1 MTSLLGITLFVL
13 ALMLAIFLHEG
24 GHFVT
29 AKLFGMK
36 VERFFLGFGPTL
48 WSFRRGETE
57 YGIKALPL
65 GGFCKIAGMSPYE
78 SDGNFLEEDRSAKRQ
93 RTAGGGEGQAA
104 AAVTAPPEGSG
115 EPRGGAPVGR
125 VGSGEPR
132 GGAPVETVPAPA
144 EPSRQFR
151 NKPAWQRAIVL
162 AAGSFTH
169 FIVAILLTWVV
180 LVAIGIGTG
189 QVNTTIDRT
198 VPLDGG
204 AASPAQTAGLRAG
217 DKIVAVAGRP
227 VSSFEEL
234 RAALANKGGQRITIE
249 YEREGERRSTT
260 VVAASREGRGFL
272 GFQPSEETRRVG
284 VLTALPQ
291 SVELFWDTTV
301 ATVKGLGGF
310 VTGLVDRVTAPEP
323 AQGGGGGGGG
333 GGEVRDGGPIGIV
346 GITRLAGQAV
356 ANNQWAIFIAI
367 LIQLNIVVGVFN
379 LLPLPPMDGGYLAF
393 VLWQVVTRREVDLRK
408 VVPVAALIVGLL
420 VMLTVGLVWLD
431 ITNPVPYPFR

>member
-1 MTSLLGITLFVL
+1 MTSALGITLFVL
-13 ALMLAIFLHEG
+13 ALMVAIFLHEG
-24 GHFVT
+24 GHFAT

-36 VERFFLGFGPTL
+36 VERFFLGFGPTI

-78 SDGNFLEEDRSAKRQ
+78 NDGNFLEEDRSGK
-93 RTAGGGEGQAA
+93 AA
-104 AAVTAPPEGSG
+104 ATPTPPE
-115 EPRGGAPVGR
+115 
-125 VGSGEPR
+125 
-132 GGAPVETVPAPA
+132 
-144 EPSRQFR
+144 RQFR
-151 NKPAWQRAIVL
+151 NKPAWQRSVVL
-162 AAGSFTH
+162 AAGSITH
-169 FIVAILLTWVV
+169 FIVAILLTWMV

-189 QVNTTIDRT
+189 QATTTIDRT
-198 VPLDGG
+198 VPLSAGEQ
-204 AASPAQTAGLRAG
+204 SPAQKGGLRAG
-217 DKIVAVAGRP
+217 DEIVAVSGRP
-227 VSSFEEL
+227 VTGFDDL
-234 RAALANKGGQRITIE
+234 RAALADKGDQQITIE
-249 YEREGERRSTT
+249 YLRDGERRSTT
-260 VVAASREGRGFL
+260 VVAASQNGRGFL

-284 VLTALPQ
+284 VLAALPQ
-291 SVELFWDTTV
+291 SVDLFWDTTV

-310 VTGLVDRVTAPEP
+310 VTGLADRMSAPEP
-323 AQGGGGGGGG
+323 APAGG
-333 GGEVRDGGPIGIV
+333 GGEVRDSGPIGIV

>member
-1 MTSLLGITLFVL
+1 MTSLLGIALFVL

-24 GHFVT
+24 GHFTT

-36 VERFFLGFGPTL
+36 VERFFLGFGPTI

-78 SDGNFLEEDRSAKRQ
+78 NDGNFLEADRSANDGA
-93 RTAGGGEGQAA
+93 TP
-104 AAVTAPPEGSG
+104 APPE
-115 EPRGGAPVGR
+115 
-125 VGSGEPR
+125 
-132 GGAPVETVPAPA
+132 
-144 EPSRQFR
+144 RQFR
-151 NKPAWQRAIVL
+151 NKPAWQRSIVL
-162 AAGSFTH
+162 AAGSITH
-169 FIVAILLTWVV
+169 FLVAILLTWMV

-189 QVNTTIDRT
+189 QATTTIDRT
-198 VPLDGG
+198 VPLTAG
-204 AASPAQTAGLRAG
+204 AASPAQTGGLEGG
-217 DKIVAVAGRP
+217 DQIVAVAGRP
-227 VSSFEEL
+227 VNSFDEL
-234 RAALANKGGQRITIE
+234 RAALSDKGGKRITIE
-249 YEREGERRSTT
+249 YVRDGERRSTT
-260 VVAASREGRGFL
+260 VVAASQDGRGFL
-272 GFQPSEETRRVG
+272 GFQPTEETRRIG
-284 VLTALPQ
+284 VLAAIPE
-291 SVELFWDTTV
+291 SVELFWRTTV
-301 ATVKGLGGF
+301 DTVKGLGGF
-310 VTGLVDRVTAPEP
+310 VTGLADRMSGPQAAPS
-323 AQGGGGGGGG
+323 GGGGGGA
-333 GGEVRDGGPIGIV
+333 VSGGPVGIV

>member
-1 MTSLLGITLFVL
+1 MTSLLGIALFVL

-24 GHFVT
+24 GHFTT

-36 VERFFLGFGPTL
+36 VERFFLGFGPTI

-78 SDGNFLEEDRSAKRQ
+78 NDGNFLEADRSANDGA
-93 RTAGGGEGQAA
+93 TP
-104 AAVTAPPEGSG
+104 APPE
-115 EPRGGAPVGR
+115 
-125 VGSGEPR
+125 
-132 GGAPVETVPAPA
+132 
-144 EPSRQFR
+144 RQFR
-151 NKPAWQRAIVL
+151 NKPAWQRSIVL
-162 AAGSFTH
+162 AAGSITH
-169 FIVAILLTWVV
+169 FLVAILLTWMV

-189 QVNTTIDRT
+189 QATTTIDRT
-198 VPLDGG
+198 VPLTAG
-204 AASPAQTAGLRAG
+204 AASPAQTGGLEGG
-217 DKIVAVAGRP
+217 DQIVAVAGRP
-227 VSSFEEL
+227 VNSFDEL
-234 RAALANKGGQRITIE
+234 RAALSDKGGKRITIE
-249 YEREGERRSTT
+249 YVRDGERRSTT
-260 VVAASREGRGFL
+260 VVAASQDGRGFL
-272 GFQPSEETRRVG
+272 GFQPTEETRRIG
-284 VLTALPQ
+284 VLAAIPE
-291 SVELFWDTTV
+291 SVELFWRTTV
-301 ATVKGLGGF
+301 DTVKGLGGF
-310 VTGLVDRVTAPEP
+310 VTGLADRMSGPQAAPS
-323 AQGGGGGGGG
+323 GGGGG
-333 GGEVRDGGPIGIV
+333 GGEVSGGPVGIV

>member
-1 MTSLLGITLFVL
+1 MTSALGITLFVL

-24 GHFVT
+24 GHFTT

-36 VERFFLGFGPTL
+36 VERFFLGFGPTI

-57 YGIKALPL
+57 YGVKAFPL

-78 SDGNFLEEDRSAKRQ
+78 NDGNFLEEDRSANP
-93 RTAGGGEGQAA
+93 AA
-104 AAVTAPPEGSG
+104 TPTPPE
-115 EPRGGAPVGR
+115 
-125 VGSGEPR
+125 
-132 GGAPVETVPAPA
+132 
-144 EPSRQFR
+144 RQFR
-151 NKPAWQRAIVL
+151 NKPAWQRSIVL
-162 AAGSFTH
+162 AAGSITH
-169 FIVAILLTWVV
+169 FIVAILLIWMV

-189 QVNTTIDRT
+189 QVTTTIDNT
-198 VPLDGG
+198 VALDGG
-204 AASPAQTAGLRAG
+204 QRSPAQIAGLRSG
-217 DKIVAVAGRP
+217 DQIVAVAGTP
-227 VSSFEEL
+227 VSTFEQL
-234 RAALANKGGQRITIE
+234 RAVLQSKGDQPITIE
-249 YEREGERRSTT
+249 YVRDGERRSTIVT
-260 VVAASREGRGFL
+260 PVNQNGRGFL
-272 GFQPSEETRRVG
+272 GFQPSEETRRIG
-284 VLTALPQ
+284 VLAAIPE
-291 SVELFWDTTV
+291 SMKLFWDTTV

-310 VTGLVDRVTAPEP
+310 VTGLADRISAPEP
-323 AQGGGGGGGG
+323 APAGSGSGGGG
-333 GGEVRDGGPIGIV
+333 VRDGGPIGIV

-356 ANNQWAIFIAI
+356 ANNQWAVFVAI

>member
-1 MTSLLGITLFVL
+1 MTSLLGIALFVL

-24 GHFVT
+24 GHFTT

-36 VERFFLGFGPTL
+36 VERFFLGFGPTI

-78 SDGNFLEEDRSAKRQ
+78 NDGNFLEEDRSANDGA
-93 RTAGGGEGQAA
+93 TP
-104 AAVTAPPEGSG
+104 APPE
-115 EPRGGAPVGR
+115 
-125 VGSGEPR
+125 
-132 GGAPVETVPAPA
+132 
-144 EPSRQFR
+144 RQFR
-151 NKPAWQRAIVL
+151 NKPAWQRSIVL
-162 AAGSFTH
+162 AAGSITH
-169 FIVAILLTWVV
+169 FLVAILLTWMV

-189 QVNTTIDRT
+189 QATTTIDRT
-198 VPLDGG
+198 VPLTVGT
-204 AASPAQTAGLRAG
+204 ASPAQTGGLEGG
-217 DKIVAVAGRP
+217 DQIVAVAGRP
-227 VSSFEEL
+227 VNSFDEL
-234 RAALANKGGQRITIE
+234 RAALSDKGGKRITIE
-249 YEREGERRSTT
+249 YVRDGERRSTT
-260 VVAASREGRGFL
+260 VVAASQDGRGFL
-272 GFQPSEETRRVG
+272 GFQPTEETRRIG
-284 VLTALPQ
+284 VLAAIPE
-291 SVELFWDTTV
+291 SVELFWRTTV
-301 ATVKGLGGF
+301 DTVKGLGGF
-310 VTGLVDRVTAPEP
+310 VTGLADRMSGPQAAPS
-323 AQGGGGGGGG
+323 GGGG
-333 GGEVRDGGPIGIV
+333 GGEVSGGPVGIV

>member
-24 GHFVT
+24 GHFAT

-57 YGIKALPL
+57 YGVKALPL
-65 GGFCKIAGMSPYE
+65 GGFCKISGMSPYE
-78 SDGNFLEEDRSAKRQ
+78 SDGNFLEEDRSAGRP
-93 RTAGGGEGQAA
+93 AA
-104 AAVTAPPEGSG
+104 EPTPPE
-115 EPRGGAPVGR
+115 
-125 VGSGEPR
+125 
-132 GGAPVETVPAPA
+132 
-144 EPSRQFR
+144 RQFR

-162 AAGSFTH
+162 AAGSITH
-169 FIVAILLTWVV
+169 FVVAILLTWVV

-189 QVNTTIDRT
+189 QATTTIDRT
-198 VPLDGG
+198 VALDGG
-204 AASPAQTAGLRAG
+204 ARSPAQIGGLQSG
-217 DKIVAVAGRP
+217 DQIVAIAGQQ
-227 VSSFEEL
+227 VNSFDEL
-234 RAALANKGGQRITIE
+234 RAALADKGDESITIQ
-249 YEREGERRSTT
+249 YLRDGERRSTT
-260 VVAASREGRGFL
+260 VTAAKQGNRGFL
-272 GFQPSEETRRVG
+272 GFQPAEEIRRIG
-284 VLTALPQ
+284 PLAAIPQ
-291 SVELFWDTTV
+291 SVNLFWDTTV

-310 VTGLVDRVTAPEP
+310 VTGLADRMSPPEAAPS
-323 AQGGGGGGGG
+323 GGG
-333 GGEVRDGGPIGIV
+333 GGEGGGGGPIGIV

-356 ANNQWAIFIAI
+356 ANNQWAVFVAI

-393 VLWQVVTRREVDLRK
+393 LLWQVVTRREVDLRK
-408 VVPVAALIVGLL
+408 MVPVAALIVGLL

>member
-1 MTSLLGITLFVL
+1 MSSLLGITLFVL
-13 ALMLAIFLHEG
+13 ALMVAIFLHEG
-24 GHFVT
+24 GHFAT

-36 VERFFLGFGPTL
+36 VERFFLGFGPTV

-78 SDGNFLEEDRSAKRQ
+78 NDANFLEEDRSAK
-93 RTAGGGEGQAA
+93 AA
-104 AAVTAPPEGSG
+104 APTPPE
-115 EPRGGAPVGR
+115 
-125 VGSGEPR
+125 
-132 GGAPVETVPAPA
+132 
-144 EPSRQFR
+144 RQFR
-151 NKPAWQRAIVL
+151 NKPAWQRATVL
-162 AAGSFTH
+162 AAGSVTH
-169 FIVAILLTWVV
+169 FLVAILLTWMV

-189 QVNTTIDRT
+189 QATTIIDRT
-198 VPLDGG
+198 VPLTAGTP
-204 AASPAQTAGLRAG
+204 SPAQTGGLRAG
-217 DKIVAVAGRP
+217 DRIVAVSGRP
-227 VSSFEEL
+227 VNGFEEL
-234 RAALANKGGQRITIE
+234 RAALSDKGGKRITIE
-249 YEREGERRSTT
+249 YVRDGERRSTT
-260 VVAASREGRGFL
+260 VVAASQDGRGFL
-272 GFQPSEETRRVG
+272 GFQPTEETRRIG
-284 VLTALPQ
+284 VLAAIPE
-291 SVELFWDTTV
+291 SVELFWRTTV
-301 ATVKGLGGF
+301 DTVKGLGSF
-310 VTGLVDRVTAPEP
+310 VTGLADRMSGPQAAPS
-323 AQGGGGGGGG
+323 GGGGG
-333 GGEVRDGGPIGIV
+333 GGEVSGGPVGIV

>member
-1 MTSLLGITLFVL
+1 MTSLLGISLFVL
-13 ALMLAIFLHEG
+13 ALMIAIFLHEG
-24 GHFVT
+24 GHFTT

-36 VERFFLGFGPTL
+36 VERFFLGFGPTI

-57 YGIKALPL
+57 YGVKALPL

-78 SDGNFLEEDRSAKRQ
+78 SDGNFLEEDRSA
-93 RTAGGGEGQAA
+93 EPAA
-104 AAVTAPPEGSG
+104 T
-115 EPRGGAPVGR
+115 
-125 VGSGEPR
+125 
-132 GGAPVETVPAPA
+132 PAP
-144 EPSRQFR
+144 EERQFR

-162 AAGSFTH
+162 AAGSITH
-169 FIVAILLTWVV
+169 FLVAILLTWVV

-189 QVNTTIDRT
+189 QATTTIERT
-198 VPLDGG
+198 VPLSQGTP
-204 AASPAQTAGLRAG
+204 SPAQTGGLEAG
-217 DKIVAVAGRP
+217 DQIVAVAGQQ
-227 VSSFEEL
+227 VTTFEQL
-234 RAALANKGGQRITIE
+234 RNALADKGGQQITVE
-249 YEREGERRSTT
+249 YVRDGERRSTAVT
-260 VVAASREGRGFL
+260 PVRQGGRGFL

-284 VLTALPQ
+284 VLAAVPQ
-291 SVELFWDTTV
+291 SVDLFWDTSV

-310 VTGLVDRVTAPEP
+310 VTGLADRMSAPEP
-323 AQGGGGGGGG
+323 APGGGAGG
-333 GGEVRDGGPIGIV
+333 GGEVRDSGPIGIV

>member
-1 MTSLLGITLFVL
+1 MISLFGIVLFFL

-65 GGFCKIAGMSPYE
+65 GGFCKIAGMSPHE
-78 SDGNFLEEDRSAKRQ
+78 SDGNFLEEDRSARRR
-93 RTAGGGEGQAA
+93 RTAGDGEVYSGAA
-104 AAVTAPPEGSG
+104 GAVAAPPRPG
-115 EPRGGAPVGR
+115 PTP
-125 VGSGEPR
+125 
-132 GGAPVETVPAPA
+132 TD
-144 EPSRQFR
+144 PSRHFR

-169 FIVAILLTWVV
+169 FVVAILLMWVV

-189 QVNTTIDRT
+189 QVTTTIDRT

-204 AASPAQTAGLRAG
+204 AASPAQTAGLQAG
-217 DKIVAVAGRP
+217 DRIVAVAGRE
-227 VSSFEEL
+227 VATFEEL
-234 RAALANKGGQRITIE
+234 RAALVDKGGQRITIE
-249 YEREGERRSTT
+249 YVRDGERRSTT
-260 VVAASREGRGFL
+260 VTPARRQGRGFL
-272 GFQPSEETRRVG
+272 GFQPSEETRRIG
-284 VLTALPQ
+284 ALAAIPR
-291 SVELFWDTTV
+291 SVDLFWDTTV
-301 ATVKGLGGF
+301 ATVRGLGGF
-310 VTGLVDRVTAPEP
+310 VSGLADRVNAPQP
-323 AQGGGGGGGG
+323 TPGGGGGGG

>member
-24 GHFVT
+24 GHFAT

-36 VERFFLGFGPTL
+36 VERFFLGFGPTI

-78 SDGNFLEEDRSAKRQ
+78 NDGNFLEEDRSAKAVA
-93 RTAGGGEGQAA
+93 TA
-104 AAVTAPPEGSG
+104 TPPE
-115 EPRGGAPVGR
+115 
-125 VGSGEPR
+125 
-132 GGAPVETVPAPA
+132 
-144 EPSRQFR
+144 RQFR

-162 AAGSFTH
+162 AAGSITH
-169 FIVAILLTWVV
+169 FVVAILLTWMV

-189 QVNTTIDRT
+189 QATTTIDRT
-198 VPLDGG
+198 VSLDAGTP
-204 AASPAQTAGLRAG
+204 SPAQTGGLQAG
-217 DKIVAVAGRP
+217 DQIVAVAGTP
-227 VSSFEEL
+227 VESFEQL
-234 RAALANKGGQRITIE
+234 RAVLQDQGGQSITIE
-249 YEREGERRSTT
+249 YVRDGERRSTT
-260 VVAASREGRGFL
+260 VTPVEQDGRGFL
-272 GFQPSEETRRVG
+272 GFQPSEETRRIG
-284 VLTALPQ
+284 VLAAIPE

-301 ATVKGLGGF
+301 ATIKGLGGF
-310 VTGLVDRVTAPEP
+310 VTGLADRMSAPEP
-323 AQGGGGGGGG
+323 APSGGG
-333 GGEVRDGGPIGIV
+333 GGEVGNGGGGPIGIV

-356 ANNQWAIFIAI
+356 ANNQWAIFVAI

>member
-1 MTSLLGITLFVL
+1 MTSLLGITLFIL

-24 GHFVT
+24 GHFTT

-36 VERFFLGFGPTL
+36 VERFFLGFGPTI

-57 YGIKALPL
+57 YGVKALPL

-78 SDGNFLEEDRSAKRQ
+78 NDANFLEEDRSAKPD
-93 RTAGGGEGQAA
+93 AEP
-104 AAVTAPPEGSG
+104 APPE
-115 EPRGGAPVGR
+115 
-125 VGSGEPR
+125 
-132 GGAPVETVPAPA
+132 
-144 EPSRQFR
+144 RQFR
-151 NKPAWQRAIVL
+151 NKPAWQRAVVL
-162 AAGSFTH
+162 AAGSITH
-169 FIVAILLTWVV
+169 FVVAILLIWMV
-180 LVAIGIGTG
+180 LVAIGVGTG
-189 QVNTTIDRT
+189 QATTTIERT
-198 VPLDGG
+198 VPLDQGTQ
-204 AASPAQTAGLRAG
+204 SPAQTGGLRA
-217 DKIVAVAGRP
+217 DDRIVAVAGRQ
-227 VSSFEEL
+227 VTTFEEL
-234 RAALANKGGQRITIE
+234 RAALADKGGQRITID
-249 YEREGERRSTT
+249 YVRGGEARSTT
-260 VVAASREGRGFL
+260 VTVAEQNGRGFL

-284 VLTALPQ
+284 VLAALPE
-291 SVELFWDTTV
+291 SVGLFWDTTV
-301 ATVKGLGGF
+301 LTVKGLGGF
-310 VTGLVDRVTAPEP
+310 VTGLADRMSAPEP
-323 AQGGGGGGGG
+323 APAGGGGG

-356 ANNQWAIFIAI
+356 ANNQWAIFIAL

>member
-24 GHFVT
+24 GHFTT

-36 VERFFLGFGPTL
+36 VERFFLGFGPTI

-57 YGIKALPL
+57 YGIKAFPL

-78 SDGNFLEEDRSAKRQ
+78 NDGNFLEEDRSADP
-93 RTAGGGEGQAA
+93 AA
-104 AAVTAPPEGSG
+104 TPTPPE
-115 EPRGGAPVGR
+115 
-125 VGSGEPR
+125 
-132 GGAPVETVPAPA
+132 
-144 EPSRQFR
+144 RQFR
-151 NKPAWQRAIVL
+151 NKPAWQRSIVL
-162 AAGSFTH
+162 AAGSITH
-169 FIVAILLTWVV
+169 FIVAILLIWMV

-189 QVNTTIDRT
+189 QVTTTIDNT
-198 VPLDGG
+198 VALDGG
-204 AASPAQTAGLRAG
+204 QRSPAQIAGLRSG
-217 DKIVAVAGRP
+217 DQIVAVAGTP
-227 VSSFEEL
+227 VSTFEQL
-234 RAALANKGGQRITIE
+234 RAVLQSKGDQPITIE
-249 YEREGERRSTT
+249 YVRDGERRSTT
-260 VVAASREGRGFL
+260 VTPVNQNGRGFL
-272 GFQPSEETRRVG
+272 GFQPSEETRRIG
-284 VLTALPQ
+284 VLAAIPE
-291 SVELFWDTTV
+291 SMKLFWDTTV

-310 VTGLVDRVTAPEP
+310 VTGLADRISAPEP
-323 AQGGGGGGGG
+323 APAGSGGGGGG
-333 GGEVRDGGPIGIV
+333 VRDGGPIGIV

>member
-24 GHFVT
+24 GHFTT

-36 VERFFLGFGPTL
+36 VERFFLGFGPTI

-57 YGIKALPL
+57 YGIKAFPL

-78 SDGNFLEEDRSAKRQ
+78 NDGNFLEEDRSADP
-93 RTAGGGEGQAA
+93 AA
-104 AAVTAPPEGSG
+104 TPTPPE
-115 EPRGGAPVGR
+115 
-125 VGSGEPR
+125 
-132 GGAPVETVPAPA
+132 
-144 EPSRQFR
+144 RQFR
-151 NKPAWQRAIVL
+151 NKPAWQRSIVL
-162 AAGSFTH
+162 AAGSITH
-169 FIVAILLTWVV
+169 FIVAILLIWMV

-189 QVNTTIDRT
+189 QVTTTIDNT
-198 VPLDGG
+198 VALDGG
-204 AASPAQTAGLRAG
+204 QRSPAQIAGLRSG
-217 DKIVAVAGRP
+217 DQIVAVAGTP
-227 VSSFEEL
+227 VSTFEQL
-234 RAALANKGGQRITIE
+234 RAVLQSKGDQPITIE
-249 YEREGERRSTT
+249 YVRDGERRSAT
-260 VVAASREGRGFL
+260 VTPVNQNGRGFL
-272 GFQPSEETRRVG
+272 GFQPSEETRRIG
-284 VLTALPQ
+284 VLAAIPE
-291 SVELFWDTTV
+291 SIELFWDTTV

-310 VTGLVDRVTAPEP
+310 VTGLADRMNAPQAAP
-323 AQGGGGGGGG
+323 AGGGGG
-333 GGEVRDGGPIGIV
+333 GGEVSGGGPIGIV

-356 ANNQWAIFIAI
+356 ANNEWAIFIAI

>member
-24 GHFVT
+24 GHFTT

-36 VERFFLGFGPTL
+36 VERFFLGFGPTI

-57 YGIKALPL
+57 YGIKAFPL

-78 SDGNFLEEDRSAKRQ
+78 NDGNFLEEDRSASKP
-93 RTAGGGEGQAA
+93 AA
-104 AAVTAPPEGSG
+104 TPTPPE
-115 EPRGGAPVGR
+115 
-125 VGSGEPR
+125 
-132 GGAPVETVPAPA
+132 
-144 EPSRQFR
+144 RQFR
-151 NKPAWQRAIVL
+151 NKPAWQRAVVL

-169 FIVAILLTWVV
+169 FIVAILLIWMV
-180 LVAIGIGTG
+180 LVTIGVGTG
-189 QVNTTIDRT
+189 QATTTIDRT
-198 VPLDGG
+198 VPLNAGT
-204 AASPAQTAGLRAG
+204 ASPAQTAGLEAG
-217 DKIVAVAGRP
+217 DHIVAVDGNQVAT
-227 VSSFEEL
+227 FEEL
-234 RAALANKGGQRITIE
+234 RSALQNKGGEQITIE
-249 YEREGERRSTT
+249 YVRDGESRSAT
-260 VVAASREGRGFL
+260 VTPVEQDGRGFL
-272 GFQPSEETRRVG
+272 GFQPSEETRRTG
-284 VLTALPQ
+284 VLAALPE

-301 ATVKGLGGF
+301 ATIKGLGGF
-310 VTGLVDRVTAPEP
+310 VTGLADRISTPEP
-323 AQGGGGGGGG
+323 APTGGGGG

>member
-1 MTSLLGITLFVL
+1 MTTLLGVTLFVL
-13 ALMLAIFLHEG
+13 ALMVAIFLHEG

-29 AKLFGMK
+29 AKMFGMK

-57 YGIKALPL
+57 YGVKALPV

-78 SDGNFLEEDRSAKRQ
+78 SDHNFLEEDRSARRQ
-93 RTAGGGEGQAA
+93 PGP
-104 AAVTAPPEGSG
+104 VAPPL
-115 EPRGGAPVGR
+115 PPQT
-125 VGSGEPR
+125 P
-132 GGAPVETVPAPA
+132 
-144 EPSRQFR
+144 PSRQFR

-169 FIVAILLTWVV
+169 FLVAILLIWVV

-189 QVNTTIDRT
+189 QATTTIQNT
-198 VPLDGG
+198 VATTNSG
-204 AASPAQTAGLRAG
+204 AEAPAQAAGLRAG
-217 DKIVAVAGRP
+217 DRIVAVDGRR
-227 VSSFEEL
+227 VATFDEL
-234 RAALANKGGQRITIE
+234 RAALTNKGGQQTEITFVRDGQE
-249 YEREGERRSTT
+249 QSVSLTPATENN
-260 VVAASREGRGFL
+260 RGFL
-272 GFQPSEETRRVG
+272 GFRPTEQTRRSG
-284 VLTALPQ
+284 ALAAIPQ
-291 SVELFWDTTV
+291 AVNLFWDNTV
-301 ATVKGLGGF
+301 AIVKSFGGL
-310 VTGLVDRVTAPEP
+310 VTGIADRVSAPQP
-323 AQGGGGGGGG
+323 APGAGGGG
-333 GGEVRDGGPIGIV
+333 GGETGPIGIV
-346 GITRLAGQAV
+346 GISRLAGQAV

-393 VLWQVVTRREVDLRK
+393 VGWQVVTKREVDLRK

>member
-1 MTSLLGITLFVL
+1 MTTALGITLFVL
-13 ALMLAIFLHEG
+13 ALMVAIFLHEG
-24 GHFVT
+24 GHFAT
-29 AKLFGMK
+29 AKMFGMK
-36 VERFFLGFGPTL
+36 VERFFLGFGPTI

-78 SDGNFLEEDRSAKRQ
+78 NDGNFLEEDRSA
-93 RTAGGGEGQAA
+93 TQAA
-104 AAVTAPPEGSG
+104 TPTPPE
-115 EPRGGAPVGR
+115 
-125 VGSGEPR
+125 
-132 GGAPVETVPAPA
+132 
-144 EPSRQFR
+144 RQFR
-151 NKPAWQRAIVL
+151 NKPAWQRSIVL
-162 AAGSFTH
+162 AAGSITH
-169 FIVAILLTWVV
+169 FAVAILLTWVV

-189 QVNTTIDRT
+189 QVTTTIDQT
-198 VPLDGG
+198 VALDNGQP
-204 AASPAQTAGLRAG
+204 SPAQTGGLKAG
-217 DKIVAVAGRP
+217 DQIVSVAGTQ
-227 VSSFEEL
+227 VSSFDQL
-234 RAALANKGGQRITIE
+234 RAALADKGGEQITIE
-249 YEREGERRSTT
+249 YVRDGERRSTT
-260 VVAASREGRGFL
+260 VTAVARDGRGFL
-272 GFQPSEETRRVG
+272 GFQPSEETKRIG
-284 VLTALPQ
+284 VLAALPE
-291 SVELFWDTTV
+291 SIKLFWDTTV

-310 VTGLVDRVTAPEP
+310 VTGLADRMSAPQAAP
-323 AQGGGGGGGG
+323 AGGGGG
-333 GGEVRDGGPIGIV
+333 GGEVSGGGPIGIV

>member
-24 GHFVT
+24 GHFAT

-36 VERFFLGFGPTL
+36 VERFFLGFGPTV

-57 YGIKALPL
+57 YGVKALPL

-78 SDGNFLEEDRSAKRQ
+78 SDANFLEEDRSTR
-93 RTAGGGEGQAA
+93 RRRDTEAA
-104 AAVTAPPEGSG
+104 AAGGVGVAAPARTAPDPTPPE
-115 EPRGGAPVGR
+115 
-125 VGSGEPR
+125 
-132 GGAPVETVPAPA
+132 
-144 EPSRQFR
+144 RQFR

-162 AAGSFTH
+162 AAGSITH
-169 FIVAILLTWVV
+169 FVVAILLTWIV

-189 QVNTTIDRT
+189 QATTTIDRT
-198 VPLDGG
+198 VTLDGG
-204 AASPAQTAGLRAG
+204 ARSPAQIGGLQSG
-217 DKIVAVAGRP
+217 DKIVAIAGQP
-227 VSSFEEL
+227 VSTFEQL
-234 RAALANKGGQRITIE
+234 RDALAKKGDQRITIE
-249 YEREGERRSTT
+249 FIRDGQRRSTS
-260 VVAASREGRGFL
+260 VKAASQDGHGFL
-272 GFQPSEETRRVG
+272 GFQPSEATRRIG
-284 VLTALPQ
+284 LLAAIPE
-291 SVELFWDTTV
+291 SARLFWDTTV

-310 VTGLVDRVTAPEP
+310 VTGLADRMTGPQAAPAGP
-323 AQGGGGGGGG
+323 GGGA
-333 GGEVRDGGPIGIV
+333 VRDTGPIGIV

-420 VMLTVGLVWLD
+420 VMLTAGLVWLD
-431 ITNPVPYPFR
+431 ITNPVQYPFR

>member
-1 MTSLLGITLFVL
+1 MTTLLGVTLFVL
-13 ALMLAIFLHEG
+13 ALMVAIFLHEG

-78 SDGNFLEEDRSAKRQ
+78 SDHNFLEEDHSAKRQ
-93 RTAGGGEGQAA
+93 PGP
-104 AAVTAPPEGSG
+104 VAPPL
-115 EPRGGAPVGR
+115 PPQT
-125 VGSGEPR
+125 P
-132 GGAPVETVPAPA
+132 
-144 EPSRQFR
+144 PSRQFR

-169 FIVAILLTWVV
+169 FLVAILLTWVV

-189 QVNTTIDRT
+189 KPTTTIQNT
-198 VPLDGG
+198 VATTSAGD
-204 AASPAQTAGLRAG
+204 PAPAEAAGLRAG
-217 DKIVAVAGRP
+217 DRIVAVDGRR
-227 VSSFEEL
+227 VATFDEL
-234 RAALANKGGQRITIE
+234 RDALTGKAGQPTRITFVRDGQE
-249 YEREGERRSTT
+249 Q
-260 VVAASREGRGFL
+260 SRTLTPAEEDRRGFL
-272 GFQPSEETRRVG
+272 GFRPTEQTRRFG
-284 VLTALPQ
+284 VLAAVPRSLD
-291 SVELFWDTTV
+291 LFWDTTV
-301 ATVKGLGGF
+301 ATVKGFG
-310 VTGLVDRVTAPEP
+310 GLVSGIANRVSAPQP
-323 AQGGGGGGGG
+323 APGTSGGGG
-333 GGEVRDGGPIGIV
+333 GGETGPIGIV
-346 GITRLAGQAV
+346 NISRWAGQAV
-356 ANNQWAIFIAI
+356 ANNQWSVFVAL

-393 VLWQVVTRREVDLRK
+393 VGWQVLTKREVDLRK

-431 ITNPVPYPFR
+431 ITNPVSYPFR

>member
-1 MTSLLGITLFVL
+1 MTSLLGIALFVL

-24 GHFVT
+24 GHFTT

-36 VERFFLGFGPTL
+36 VERFFLGFGPTI

-78 SDGNFLEEDRSAKRQ
+78 NDGNFLEEDRSANDGA
-93 RTAGGGEGQAA
+93 TP
-104 AAVTAPPEGSG
+104 TPPE
-115 EPRGGAPVGR
+115 
-125 VGSGEPR
+125 
-132 GGAPVETVPAPA
+132 
-144 EPSRQFR
+144 RQFR
-151 NKPAWQRAIVL
+151 NKPAWQRSIVL
-162 AAGSFTH
+162 AAGSITH
-169 FIVAILLTWVV
+169 FLVAILLTWMV

-189 QVNTTIDRT
+189 QATTTIDRT
-198 VPLDGG
+198 VPLTAGT
-204 AASPAQTAGLRAG
+204 ASPAQTGGLEGG
-217 DKIVAVAGRP
+217 DQIVAVAGRP
-227 VSSFEEL
+227 VNSFDEL
-234 RAALANKGGQRITIE
+234 RAALSDKGGKRITIE
-249 YEREGERRSTT
+249 YVRDGERRSTT
-260 VVAASREGRGFL
+260 VVAASQDGRGFL
-272 GFQPSEETRRVG
+272 GFQPTEETRRIG
-284 VLTALPQ
+284 VLAAIPE
-291 SVELFWDTTV
+291 SVELFWRTTV
-301 ATVKGLGGF
+301 DTVKGLGSF
-310 VTGLVDRVTAPEP
+310 VTGLADRMSGPQAAPS
-323 AQGGGGGGGG
+323 GGGGG
-333 GGEVRDGGPIGIV
+333 GGEVSGGPVGIV

>member
-13 ALMLAIFLHEG
+13 ALVLAIFLHEG
-24 GHFVT
+24 GHFAT
-29 AKLFGMK
+29 AKFFGMK
-36 VERFFLGFGPTL
+36 VERFFLGFGPTI

-57 YGIKALPL
+57 YGVKALPL

-78 SDGNFLEEDRSAKRQ
+78 NDGNFLEEDRSASP
-93 RTAGGGEGQAA
+93 AA
-104 AAVTAPPEGSG
+104 TPTPPE
-115 EPRGGAPVGR
+115 
-125 VGSGEPR
+125 
-132 GGAPVETVPAPA
+132 
-144 EPSRQFR
+144 RQFR

-162 AAGSFTH
+162 AAGSITH
-169 FIVAILLTWVV
+169 FLVAILLIWMV

-189 QVNTTIDRT
+189 QATTTIERT
-198 VPLDGG
+198 VALDAGT
-204 AASPAQTAGLRAG
+204 ASPAQKGGLKAN
-217 DKIVAVAGRP
+217 DQIVAVAGTE
-227 VSSFEEL
+227 VATFQEL
-234 RAALANKGGQRITIE
+234 RDVLANKGGQQITIE
-249 YEREGERRSTT
+249 YLRDGERRSTT
-260 VVAASREGRGFL
+260 VRAASQQGRGFL
-272 GFQPSEETRRVG
+272 GFQPTEETRRVG
-284 VLTALPQ
+284 VLAAIPE
-291 SVELFWDTTV
+291 SIKLFWDTTV

-310 VTGLVDRVTAPEP
+310 VTGLADRISTPEP
-323 AQGGGGGGGG
+323 APAGPGG

>member
-1 MTSLLGITLFVL
+1 MTSALGITLFVL

-24 GHFVT
+24 GHFAT
-29 AKLFGMK
+29 AKFFGMK
-36 VERFFLGFGPTL
+36 VERFFLGFGPTI

-78 SDGNFLEEDRSAKRQ
+78 NDGNFLEEDRSGK
-93 RTAGGGEGQAA
+93 
-104 AAVTAPPEGSG
+104 
-115 EPRGGAPVGR
+115 
-125 VGSGEPR
+125 
-132 GGAPVETVPAPA
+132 APA
-144 EPSRQFR
+144 EATPPERQFR
-151 NKPAWQRAIVL
+151 NKPAWQRSIVL
-162 AAGSFTH
+162 AAGSITH
-169 FIVAILLTWVV
+169 FLVAILLIWMV

-189 QVNTTIDRT
+189 QATTTIENT
-198 VPLDGG
+198 VALDAGQR
-204 AASPAQTAGLRAG
+204 SPAQIAGLQAG
-217 DKIVAVAGRP
+217 DRITSVDGNQVAT
-227 VSSFEEL
+227 FEEL
-234 RAALANKGGQRITIE
+234 RNALVDTGGERITIE
-249 YEREGERRSTT
+249 YVRDGQLRSTT
-260 VVAASREGRGFL
+260 ATPVAQGNRGFL

-284 VLTALPQ
+284 VLAALPE
-291 SVELFWDTTV
+291 SVRLFWDTTV
-301 ATVKGLGGF
+301 ATIKGLGGF
-310 VTGLVDRVTAPEP
+310 ITGLADRMNAPAP
-323 AQGGGGGGGG
+323 APAGPAG
-333 GGEVRDGGPIGIV
+333 GGEVRDSGPIGIV

>member
-1 MTSLLGITLFVL
+1 MSSLLGIALFVL
-13 ALMLAIFLHEG
+13 ALMVAIFLHEG
-24 GHFVT
+24 GHFTT

-36 VERFFLGFGPTL
+36 VERFFLGFGPTV

-78 SDGNFLEEDRSAKRQ
+78 SDANFLEEDRSARA
-93 RTAGGGEGQAA
+93 TA
-104 AAVTAPPEGSG
+104 TPTPPE
-115 EPRGGAPVGR
+115 
-125 VGSGEPR
+125 
-132 GGAPVETVPAPA
+132 
-144 EPSRQFR
+144 RQFR

-162 AAGSFTH
+162 AAGSITH
-169 FIVAILLTWVV
+169 FLVAILLTWMV

-189 QVNTTIDRT
+189 QATTTIDRT
-198 VPLDGG
+198 VPLTAGT
-204 AASPAQTAGLRAG
+204 ASPAQTGGLKAG
-217 DKIVAVAGRP
+217 DRIVAVSGRP
-227 VSSFEEL
+227 VNGFEEL
-234 RAALANKGGQRITIE
+234 RAALSDKGGKRITIE
-249 YEREGERRSTT
+249 YVRDGERRSTT
-260 VVAASREGRGFL
+260 VVAASQDGRGFL
-272 GFQPSEETRRVG
+272 GFQPTEETRRIG
-284 VLTALPQ
+284 VLAAIPE
-291 SVELFWDTTV
+291 SVELFWRTAVD
-301 ATVKGLGGF
+301 TVKGLGGF
-310 VTGLVDRVTAPEP
+310 VTGLADRMSSPQPAP
-323 AQGGGGGGGG
+323 GGGGGG
-333 GGEVRDGGPIGIV
+333 GGEVSGGPVGIV

-356 ANNQWAIFIAI
+356 ANNQWAIFVAI

>member
-1 MTSLLGITLFVL
+1 MTTLLGVTLFVL
-13 ALMLAIFLHEG
+13 ALMVAIFLHEG

-29 AKLFGMK
+29 AKMFGMK

-57 YGIKALPL
+57 YGVKALPV

-78 SDGNFLEEDRSAKRQ
+78 SDHNFLEEDRSARRQ
-93 RTAGGGEGQAA
+93 PGP
-104 AAVTAPPEGSG
+104 VAPPL
-115 EPRGGAPVGR
+115 PPQT
-125 VGSGEPR
+125 P
-132 GGAPVETVPAPA
+132 
-144 EPSRQFR
+144 PSRQFR

-169 FIVAILLTWVV
+169 FLVAILLIWVV

-189 QVNTTIDRT
+189 QATTTIQNT
-198 VPLDGG
+198 VATTNSG
-204 AASPAQTAGLRAG
+204 AEAPAQAAGLRAG
-217 DKIVAVAGRP
+217 DRIVAVDGRR
-227 VSSFEEL
+227 VATFDEL
-234 RAALANKGGQRITIE
+234 RDALTNKGGKQTEITFVRDGQE
-249 YEREGERRSTT
+249 QSVSLTPATENN
-260 VVAASREGRGFL
+260 RGFL
-272 GFQPSEETRRVG
+272 GFRPTEQTRRSG
-284 VLTALPQ
+284 ALAAIPQ
-291 SVELFWDTTV
+291 AVNLFWDNTV
-301 ATVKGLGGF
+301 AIVKSFGGL
-310 VTGLVDRVTAPEP
+310 VTGIADRVSAPQP
-323 AQGGGGGGGG
+323 APGAGGGG
-333 GGEVRDGGPIGIV
+333 GGETGPIGIV
-346 GITRLAGQAV
+346 GISRLAGQAV

-393 VLWQVVTRREVDLRK
+393 VGWQVVTKREVDLRK

>member
-1 MTSLLGITLFVL
+1 MTSLLGIALFVL

-24 GHFVT
+24 GHFTT

-36 VERFFLGFGPTL
+36 VERFFLGFGPTI

-78 SDGNFLEEDRSAKRQ
+78 NDGNFLEEDRSANDGA
-93 RTAGGGEGQAA
+93 TP
-104 AAVTAPPEGSG
+104 APPE
-115 EPRGGAPVGR
+115 
-125 VGSGEPR
+125 
-132 GGAPVETVPAPA
+132 
-144 EPSRQFR
+144 RQFR
-151 NKPAWQRAIVL
+151 NKPAWQRSIVL
-162 AAGSFTH
+162 AAGSITH
-169 FIVAILLTWVV
+169 FLVAILLTWMV

-189 QVNTTIDRT
+189 QATTTIDRT
-198 VPLDGG
+198 VPLTAG
-204 AASPAQTAGLRAG
+204 AASPAQTGGLEGG
-217 DKIVAVAGRP
+217 DQIVAVAGRP
-227 VSSFEEL
+227 VNSFDEL
-234 RAALANKGGQRITIE
+234 RAALSDKGGKRITIE
-249 YEREGERRSTT
+249 YVRDGERRSTT
-260 VVAASREGRGFL
+260 VVAASQDGRGFL
-272 GFQPSEETRRVG
+272 GFQPTEETRRIG
-284 VLTALPQ
+284 VLAAIPE
-291 SVELFWDTTV
+291 SVELFWRTTV
-301 ATVKGLGGF
+301 DTVKGLGGF
-310 VTGLVDRVTAPEP
+310 VTGLADRMSGPQAAP
-323 AQGGGGGGGG
+323 GGGGGG
-333 GGEVRDGGPIGIV
+333 GGEVSGGPVGIV